1 MALNRPDVTNKDEET
16 RALNFKL
23 ERLNAPFEIL
33 HAISRLLVQF
43 EKFLTRDHTVGRVG
57 LAIEAAGL

>member
-23 ERLNAPFEIL
+23 ERLNAPFGIR
-33 HAISRLLVQF
+33 HAISRLFRRGV
-43 EKFLTRDHTVGRVG
+43 TVGRVG
-57 LAIEAAGL
+57 LAIQAAGL